1 MIVSRSDSADSA
13 QRVRRP
19 SMRAL
24 ATSFVLAGA
33 LVVPVGAVALPSLA
47 QAAVAADSARV
58 GLDML
63 RVDGRTGPLYA
74 FGNTTP
80 SFSWTLDGATSQTAY
95 EIRAATTEAGLE
107 RPNLWKTTKVT
118 SAESAQVVWKG
129 IPLTSRQQVYWQ
141 VRVWDATDRV
151 SEWSEPQFFEM
162 GLINKAD
169 WGTAQWIEHPTRS
182 PQGPMPIFAK
192 QVTVDPAKTLSKARL
207 YVSGLGVQVSTVNGK
222 PVTDEVLAPGG
233 ANEQVAVPYR
243 GYPITD
249 LLQSGAG
256 NTIGIELGNGESY
269 MQKTENPAYGRTDS
283 YSKILGAPVVP
294 TTLSGATVV
303 GATSVVVADVAG
315 LKVGQTLNVD
325 TADAGVRLEQR
336 RIAAI
341 DAATRTV
348 TLESGLTAAHAAGVT
363 VTRSGDRVSPNT
375 RVTPRLIARVEL
387 TYSDGTTTN
396 VVSDRTWRTATGP
409 ALTDHWWGGTDYDA
423 RFEQVGWKD
432 RNSDLTAA
440 ATRRNGQQVG
450 WMDAGIVGT
459 PNLDTDL
466 VERGAEPVEI
476 VDTFP
481 AQRVWEVAGHPG
493 TWIFDMGQAFSGF
506 AEVTTPGS
514 FPAGTTVKMQYGE
527 SFNTTEPAQKGL
539 INVLDMV
546 EGSVG
551 TTGTQTLDTYTTYG
565 NPAGETWHPQF
576 GYDGFQYVQMTGL
589 PAGFTPTTSMLRGL
603 QTHANAPEAGSVET
617 DNERINRIHHMSHY
631 SIMSNMQSYFTDCP
645 NREKAGWLA
654 DMIQS
659 MPAID
664 KHFDMVA
671 YLHTMM
677 QAMEDAQWKTGVD
690 AGVVP
695 ATVPDDQVRGTGFG
709 NDLNW
714 GGAMVLTPYWL
725 YKNYGDQQT
734 MKKHWDSMVLYMN
747 YIKNRRTAG
756 TTGSNQYFV
765 DNGLGDWAS
774 ADRAA
779 TNRAMTATGA
789 YFKMA
794 GNMAEMAAAMG
805 LDAQAEE
812 YATLAEN
819 VKATYNERFW
829 NPALLKYTINT
840 SSSVGGQTAQGIA
853 LDYGLVPDEHREDVV
868 NELVD
873 LIYSYHPNGGGPHLN
888 SGMIGLGP
896 VTRAL
901 MDNGREDVLWDLL
914 QEDTAPSYGYF
925 LQPSEKHPN
934 GLTTI
939 PEYWDLR
946 QSQNH
951 MILLQIDEW
960 FTAGLA
966 GIKQAE
972 DSLAYK
978 ELVIRPQVVGDL
990 GHVKGEYRT
999 PYGLVTSEWTREGEG
1014 VPTLSVTVPSNST
1027 AEIWAPT
1034 GGSEA
1039 RVSGG
1044 DATYLRSEDGFAVY
1058 EVGPGSYT
1066 FAPDPGLTQSTVS
1079 AAAVSGT
1086 YGQATTVTATVA
1098 GSNPTGTVTV
1108 SQGTTVLGTAP
1119 VTGGTANVAL
1129 AGTALGA
1136 GTHALTVSYGGDATH
1151 AASTTTATASI
1162 AKARSRVRAS
1172 VAPKRPKAGSRPT
1185 VKVTVS
1191 ATGVT
1196 PGGKVVVRLGGKKV
1210 ATGTLRNGKVQ
1221 VRLPRQQAGQRK
1233 LTVRYAGDADVADSF
1248 RTVTVKV
1255 AKRR

>member
-1 MIVSRSDSADSA
+1 MA
-13 QRVRRP
+13 
-19 SMRAL
+19 
-24 ATSFVLAGA
+24 F
-33 LVVPVGAVALPSLA
+33 PSLS
-47 QAAVAADSARV
+47 QAAVAVDGSRV
-58 GLDML
+58 GLDTL

-95 EIRAATTEAGLE
+95 EIRAATTEAGLT
-107 RPNLWKTTKVT
+107 RPNLWKTNKVES
-118 SAESAQVVWKG
+118 SASAQVVWKG
-129 IPLTSRQQVYWQ
+129 IALTSRTQVFWQ
-141 VRVWDATDRV
+141 VRVWDAAGDV
-151 SEWSEPQFFEM
+151 SEWSAPQFFEM
-162 GLINKAD
+162 GLINKSD
-169 WGTAQWIEHPTRS
+169 WGNAQWIEHPTRN
-182 PQGPMPIFAK
+182 PQGAMPIFAK
-192 QVTVDPAKTLSKARL
+192 QVTVDPAKTLAKARL

-222 PVTDEVLAPGG
+222 AVTDEVLAPGG

-243 GYPITD
+243 GYDVTG
-249 LLQSGAG
+249 LLESGSG
-256 NTIGIELGNGESY
+256 NTVGIELGNGEAF
-269 MQKTENPAYGRTDS
+269 MQKTENPTYGRTDS
-283 YSKILGAPVVP
+283 YVKILGAAVVP
-294 TTLSGATVV
+294 TTLSDSTAV

-336 RIAAI
+336 RITAI

-348 TLESGLTAAHAAGVT
+348 TLETALTAAHAAGAK
-363 VTRSGDRVSPNT
+363 VTRSGERDSPNT

-387 TYSDGTTTN
+387 TYADGTTTN

-409 ALTDHWWGGTDYDA
+409 AITDHWWGGTDYDA

-432 RNSDLTAA
+432 RNSDLTSA
-440 ATRRNGQQVG
+440 ATRRNGQATG
-450 WMDAGIVGT
+450 WIDAGTVGT

-466 VERGAEPVEI
+466 IERGAEPVEI

-481 AQRVWEVAGHPG
+481 AQKVWEVAGHPG

-514 FPAGTTVKMQYGE
+514 FPAGTTIKMQYGE
-527 SFNTTEPAQKGL
+527 SFNTTEPANKGL

-576 GYDGFQYVQMTGL
+576 GYDGFQYIQMTGL
-589 PAGFTPTTSMLRGL
+589 PAGFTPTTSMIRGL

-617 DNERINRIHHMSHY
+617 DNERINRIHKMSHY

-664 KHFDMVA
+664 KHFDMAA

-677 QAMEDAQWKTGVD
+677 EAIEGAQTKTGID
-690 AGVVP
+690 AGFVP
-695 ATVPDDQVRGTGFG
+695 STTPNDQVRLSGSGLG

-714 GGAMVLTPYWL
+714 GGAVVLTPYWL
-725 YKNYGDQQT
+725 FKNYGDQAT
-734 MKKHWDSMVLYMN
+734 MKKHWDSMVLYMD
-747 YIKNRRTAG
+747 YIRTRRTAG
-756 TTGSNQYFV
+756 TTGSNQYFI

-794 GNMAEMAAAMG
+794 NNMAEMAAALG
-805 LDAQAEE
+805 LDNKVEE
-812 YATLAEN
+812 YATLAKN

-829 NPALLKYTINT
+829 NPALLKYTINPN
-840 SSSVGGQTAQGIA
+840 SSVGGQTAQGIA
-853 LDYGLVPDEHREDVV
+853 LDYGLVPDEHREDVL
-868 NELVD
+868 NELVEQ
-873 LIYSYHPNGGGPHLN
+873 IYAYNPNGGGPHLN

-901 MDNGREDVLWDLL
+901 MNNGRQDVLWDLL

-925 LQPSEKHPN
+925 LQDTEKHPG

-966 GIKQAE
+966 GIKQSA
-972 DSLAYK
+972 DSLGYK
-978 ELVIRPQVVGDL
+978 NLVIRPQVVGDL
-990 GHVKGEYRT
+990 GHVKGEYKT
-999 PYGLVTSEWTREGEG
+999 PYGMVTSEWTREGDG
-1014 VPTLSVTVPSNST
+1014 VPTLKVSVPSNST

-1039 RVSGG
+1039 LVTGG
-1044 DATYLRSEDGFAVY
+1044 DATFVRSEDGYAVY
-1058 EVGPGSYT
+1058 EVGPGDYT
-1066 FAPDPGLTQSTVS
+1066 FAPDPGLAESSVTAAS
-1079 AAAVSGT
+1079 ATGT
-1086 YGQATTVTATVA
+1086 YGQATTVTAKVT
-1098 GSNPTGTVTV
+1098 GDNPTGTVDIASAGKVLATASV
-1108 SQGTTVLGTAP
+1108 SNGTA
-1119 VTGGTANVAL
+1119 TAEIPATAL
-1129 AGTALGA
+1129 AA
-1136 GTHALTVSYGGDATH
+1136 GRHVLSLSYSGDAKN
-1151 AASTTTATASI
+1151 AASTSAATVTISKASTRI
-1162 AKARSRVRAS
+1162 SAS
-1172 VAPKRPKAGSRPT
+1172 VAPAKPKAGTRPK
-1185 VKVTVS
+1185 VKVVLT
-1191 ATGVT
+1191 ATGARPSGVVSVLKN
-1196 PGGKVVVRLGGKKV
+1196 GKKIASGRVNAAGKVVI
-1210 ATGTLRNGKVQ
+1210 
-1221 VRLPRQQAGQRK
+1221 RLPKQKAGRHK
-1233 LTVRYAGDADVADSF
+1233 VRVVYNGSANFAKSVKVVTVRV
-1248 RTVTVKV
+1248 V
-1255 AKRR
+1255 RRR

>member
-1 MIVSRSDSADSA
+1 MNTTSPRGRVT
-13 QRVRRP
+13 VRR
-19 SMRAL
+19 L
-24 ATSFVLAGA
+24 ATSFALVGA
-33 LVVPVGAVALPSLA
+33 LVAPVATVVVPSLA

-58 GLDML
+58 GVETL

-95 EIRAATTEAGLE
+95 EIRAATTESGLS
-107 RPNLWKTTKVT
+107 RPNLWKTGKVT
-118 SAESAQVVWKG
+118 SDESAQVLWKG
-129 IPLTSRQQVYWQ
+129 IALTSRQQVHWQ
-141 VRVWDATDRV
+141 VRVWDAAGEV
-151 SEWSEPQFFEM
+151 SDWSAPQYFEM
-162 GLINKAD
+162 GLIAKAD

-182 PQGPMPIFAK
+182 PQGPMPVFAR
-192 QVTVDPAKTLSKARL
+192 QVTVDPAKTLTRARL

-222 PVTDEVLAPGG
+222 AVTDEVLAPGG

-249 LLQSGAG
+249 LLEPGAG
-256 NTIGIELGNGESY
+256 NTVAIELGNGEAY

-283 YSKILGAPVVP
+283 YSKILGAAVVP
-294 TTLSGATVV
+294 TTLADPAAA

-315 LKVGQTLNVD
+315 MKVGQTLNVD
-325 TADAGVRLEQR
+325 TGDAGVRLEQR
-336 RIAAI
+336 RITAL
-341 DAATRTV
+341 DTATRTV
-348 TLESGLTAAHAAGVT
+348 TLESALTGPHAAGAA
-363 VTRSGDRVSPNT
+363 VTRSGDRQSPNT

-387 TYSDGTTTN
+387 TYSDGTTSN

-409 ALTDHWWGGTDYDA
+409 AITDHWWGGTDYDA

-432 RNSDLTAA
+432 RNSDLTAT

-450 WMDAGIVGT
+450 WIDAGIVGT

-466 VERGAEPVEI
+466 IERIAEPVEV

-481 AQRVWEVAGHPG
+481 AQRVWEVEGHPG

-506 AEVTTPGS
+506 AELTTPGS

-527 SFNTTEPAQKGL
+527 SFNTTDPAQKGL

-565 NPAGETWHPQF
+565 DPAGETWHPQF
-576 GYDGFQYVQMTGL
+576 GYDGFQYIQMTGL
-589 PAGFTPTTSMLRGL
+589 PAGFTPTTAMVRGL

-617 DNERINRIHHMSHY
+617 DNARINRIHHMSHY

-664 KHFDMVA
+664 KHFDMAA

-677 QAMEDAQWKTGVD
+677 EAMEAAQWKTGID

-725 YKNYGDQQT
+725 YKNYGDRQT
-734 MKKHWDSMVLYMN
+734 MKRYWDSMVLYMD

-805 LDAQAEE
+805 LDEE
-812 YATLAEN
+812 AAGYAALAEN
-819 VKATYNERFW
+819 VRATYNERFW
-829 NPALLKYTINT
+829 NPALLKYTINAA
-840 SSSVGGQTAQGIA
+840 SSVGGQTAQGIA
-853 LDYGLVPDEHREDVV
+853 LDYGLVTDENRQHVV
-868 NELVD
+868 DELVEQ
-873 LIYSYHPNGGGPHLN
+873 IYSYQPNGGGPHLN

-901 MDNGREDVLWDLL
+901 MDNGRQDVLWDLL

-925 LQPSEKHPN
+925 LQDTEKHPG

-966 GIKQAE
+966 GITQDE
-972 DSLAYK
+972 DSLAYRD
-978 ELVIRPQVVGDL
+978 LVIRPQVVGDL
-990 GHVKGEYRT
+990 GHVKGEYKT
-999 PYGLVTSEWTREGEG
+999 PYGLVTSEWTRTGG
-1014 VPTLSVTVPSNST
+1014 GAPTLSVEVPSNSA
-1027 AEIWAPT
+1027 AEVWAPT

-1039 RVSGG
+1039 VVTGG
-1044 DATYLRSEDGFAVY
+1044 DATYVRSEDGYAVY
-1058 EVGPGSYT
+1058 EVGPGSFT
-1066 FAPDPGLTQSTVS
+1066 FAPDPGLASTATT

-1086 YGQATTVTATVA
+1086 YGQASEVVA
-1098 GSNPTGTVTV
+1098 QVSGSAPTGTVTV
-1108 SQGTTVLGTAP
+1108 SEGATVLGAAT
-1119 VTGGTANVAL
+1119 VSGGTARVSVP
-1129 AGTALGA
+1129 GTALGA
-1136 GTHALTVSYGGDATH
+1136 GTHALTVSYGGDAGH
-1151 AASTTTATASI
+1151 AASATTTTATI
-1162 AKARSRVRAS
+1162 ARARSSVSAS
-1172 VAPKRPKAGSRPT
+1172 VVPKRPQAGTRPT
-1185 VKVTVS
+1185 VKVAVRG
-1191 ATGVT
+1191 AGVT
-1196 PGGKVVVRLGGKKV
+1196 PSGRVVVRRAGKAI
-1210 ATGTLRNGKVQ
+1210 ATGTLKAGQ
-1221 VRLPRQQAGQRK
+1221 VRLRLPRLAAGKVR
-1233 LTVRYAGDADVADSF
+1233 LTVRYAGTADVAGST
-1248 RTVTVKV
+1248 RSITLTVT
-1255 AKRR
+1255 RRR